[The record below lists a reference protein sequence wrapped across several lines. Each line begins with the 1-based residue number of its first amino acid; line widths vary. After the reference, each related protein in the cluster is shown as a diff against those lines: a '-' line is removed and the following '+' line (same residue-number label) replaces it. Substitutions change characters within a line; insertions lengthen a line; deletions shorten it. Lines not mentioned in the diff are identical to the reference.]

1 MRLDRATRAAAQFLQ
16 AMAHG
21 IPSADEV
28 YVDVDDYLRKR
39 DLREAEQAEALD
51 AASRIQRSSTDVV
64 MRPLKRVRGI

>member
-1 MRLDRATRAAAQFLQ
+1 MRLDKATRAAAQFLQ

-39 DLREAEQAEALD
+39 DLREAAYAEALE
-51 AASRIQRSSTDVV
+51 AASRVQRSSTDVV
-64 MRPLKRVRGI
+64 IYPLKRVRAL